1 MPSPAK
7 IPDYPKYASI
17 SRTTTTSDTNSIT
30 VEATLQNYYVRT
42 TGYVY
47 CAAFTTSSSVN
58 ITTVGTIKQSG
69 SYDLYEL
76 TSDTNSAVSSTITID
91 DLQALTSYDVY
102 CYTETSSGIEL
113 PLVLARKT
121 KTVVTT
127 ACCKSIGYTN
137 KPAYVYSSV
146 SKYNFLTEQSKFL
159 FEYELDALPS
169 DAVTITPILYN
180 DSVLVGSADIT
191 FTPASTTI
199 TSSSSSLDGSFYL
212 HSSDDSFNGV
222 YTLVLNITGSSASEY
237 YTVYCPLTP
246 TYSSLLIYSFLGERF
261 YHSAVISI
269 TASCACAKQCG
280 V

>member
-1 MPSPAK
+1 MPSPEK
-7 IPDYPKYASI
+7 EPDYPKYASI

-76 TSDTNSAVSSTITID
+76 TSDTNSAATSTITIT
-91 DLQALTSYDVY
+91 DLHALTSYDVY
-102 CYTETSSGIEL
+102 CYTETSFGTEL

-159 FEYELDALPS
+159 FEYELDASPS

-180 DSVLVGSADIT
+180 DSVLVGSTDIT

-222 YTLVLNITGSSASEY
+222 YTLVLNIIGSSASEY
-237 YTVYCPLTP
+237 YTVHFPLTL
-246 TYSSLLIYSFLGERF
+246 TYSSLLTYFLGE
-261 YHSAVISI
+261 
-269 TASCACAKQCG
+269 
-280 V
+280 

>member
-1 MPSPAK
+1 MPSPEK
-7 IPDYPKYASI
+7 EPDYPKYASI

-76 TSDTNSAVSSTITID
+76 TSDTNSAVSRTIAIT

-102 CYTETSSGIEL
+102 CFTETSSGIEL

-137 KPAYVYSSV
+137 KPAYVYGSV

-159 FEYELDALPS
+159 FEYTLDASPS
-169 DAVTITPILYN
+169 ETVIITPTLY
-180 DSVLVGSADIT
+180 SGTVLVDSTDIT
-191 FTPASTTI
+191 FTPTSTAL

-212 HSSDDSFNGV
+212 DSSDELFNGA

-237 YTVYCPLTP
+237 YTVHFPLTL
-246 TYSSLLIYSFLGERF
+246 TYSSLLTYFLGE
-261 YHSAVISI
+261 
-269 TASCACAKQCG
+269 
-280 V
+280 